1 MKLQTVLAKQLDAM
15 TAFHLLHA
23 RGCGVVCDVV
33 AGQSTVV
40 LRCAVCKVE
49 LQLPSWE
56 EAAASISA
64 ATIE

>member
-1 MKLQTVLAKQLDAM
+1 MKVQAALAKQLDAM

-23 RGCGVVCDVV
+23 RGCGMVCDVV

-49 LQLPSWE
+49 LRLTSSVE
-56 EAAASISA
+56 AASISTA
-64 ATIE
+64 AIE